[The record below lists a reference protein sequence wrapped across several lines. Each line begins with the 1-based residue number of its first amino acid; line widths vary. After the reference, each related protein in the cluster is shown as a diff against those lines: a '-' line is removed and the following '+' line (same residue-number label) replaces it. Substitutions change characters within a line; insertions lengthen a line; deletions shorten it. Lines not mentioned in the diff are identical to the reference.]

1 MAAPS
6 QLVGQILGR
15 YRILEQIGAGG
26 MGVVYRAHG
35 ERLDRDIALNV
46 LPSGALADEAPRK
59 RFRTEALALSRL
71 NHPNIAMVFDFDT
84 QDGMD
89 FLGTEYIPG
98 TTLDASVGPGLLPE
112 KQVVRLGLQR
122 AWLNQFRRLRVR
134 SEAGG
139 HSRHFVPRV
148 CSDLL
153 ALPES
158 IGWRVDCGRLWGL
171 PKRIPPRLAVG
182 DIFNV

>member
-1 MAAPS
+1 
-6 QLVGQILGR
+6 
-15 YRILEQIGAGG
+15 
-26 MGVVYRAHG
+26 
-35 ERLDRDIALNV
+35 
-46 LPSGALADEAPRK
+46 
-59 RFRTEALALSRL
+59 
-71 NHPNIAMVFDFDT
+71 MVFDVDT

-139 HSRHFVPRV
+139 HSRHFISRV

-171 PKRIPPRLAVG
+171 RKRIPPRLAVG